1 MQRRPNQFIP
11 LVIVAILGLAA
22 VGAAVVW
29 ATTART
35 RLSFTPA
42 RTEQTSWRPVGSLPL
57 SDAEAAARVFARPEQ
72 HPENAEANDFVPS
85 DAELAAWVP
94 AVRDLASSSS
104 EVHMIMDNCWRTNAV
119 DNAASMLG
127 LLASS

>member
-1 MQRRPNQFIP
+1 AATADIALVRFPGHPPRLASQASQSETLADKLTWWGP
-11 LVIVAILGLAA
+11 LH
-22 VGAAVVW
+22 
-29 ATTART
+29 RY
-35 RLSFTPA
+35 
-42 RTEQTSWRPVGSLPL
+42 
-57 SDAEAAARVFARPEQ
+57 
-72 HPENAEANDFVPS
+72 S
-85 DAELAAWVP
+85 DAELTAWVP